1 MRVLLVEH
9 EPETAK
15 LLANGLSE
23 ASYAVDVAVN
33 GMDGRRFIESGEY
46 ELIILDVMLPGLN
59 GWQLLQQIRKLG
71 ETPVL
76 LLTTRDGIEDRLR
89 GLELHED
96 DLLKPF
102 AVSELVARV
111 RKLLR
116 RGRGGSVSVL
126 PEQSNSLASQLTV
139 ACVNPEWLVQ
149 RIPWRA
155 GLPARGWHVR

>member
-1 MRVLLVEH
+1 MRVLLVED

-15 LLANGLSE
+15 HLANGLSE

-96 DLLKPF
+96 DYLLKPF

-116 RGRGGSVSVL
+116 RGQGR
-126 PEQSNSLASQLTV
+126 
-139 ACVNPEWLVQ
+139 
-149 RIPWRA
+149 
-155 GLPARGWHVR
+155 

>member
-1 MRVLLVEH
+1 MRVLLVED
-9 EPETAK
+9 EPEAAK
-15 LLANGLSE
+15 LLAKGLSE

-76 LLTTRDGIEDRLR
+76 FLTTKDGIEDRLR

-96 DLLKPF
+96 DYLVKPF
-102 AVSELVARV
+102 AVSELVKRV
-111 RKLLR
+111 RKVLR
-116 RGRGGSVSVL
+116 RDRGR
-126 PEQSNSLASQLTV
+126 
-139 ACVNPEWLVQ
+139 
-149 RIPWRA
+149 
-155 GLPARGWHVR
+155 

>member
-1 MRVLLVEH
+1 MRVLLVED
-9 EPETAK
+9 EPG
-15 LLANGLSE
+15 LARHLADGLSE

-33 GMDGRRFIESGEY
+33 GMDGRRFIEAGEY

-76 LLTTRDGIEDRLR
+76 LLTTKDGIEDRLR

-96 DLLKPF
+96 GYLLKPF

-116 RGRGGSVSVL
+116 RGQGR
-126 PEQSNSLASQLTV
+126 
-139 ACVNPEWLVQ
+139 
-149 RIPWRA
+149 
-155 GLPARGWHVR
+155 

>member
-1 MRVLLVEH
+1 MLQAWDWVFSLASSGIRTPADLKGKRIGLAGFFGATYVGWRAFL
-9 EPETAK
+9 A
-15 LLANGLSE
+15 ANGLSE

-96 DLLKPF
+96 DYLLKPF

-116 RGRGGSVSVL
+116 RGQGR
-126 PEQSNSLASQLTV
+126 
-139 ACVNPEWLVQ
+139 
-149 RIPWRA
+149 
-155 GLPARGWHVR
+155 

>member
-1 MRVLLVEH
+1 MRVLLVEDK
-9 EPETAK
+9 PGLAK

-23 ASYAVDVAVN
+23 ASFVVDVAVN
-33 GMDGRRFIESGEY
+33 GMDGRRFIENGEY

-76 LLTTRDGIEDRLR
+76 FLTTKDGIEDRLR

-96 DLLKPF
+96 DYLIKPF

-116 RGRGGSVSVL
+116 RGSSSS
-126 PEQSNSLASQLTV
+126 P
-139 ACVNPEWLVQ
+139 
-149 RIPWRA
+149 
-155 GLPARGWHVR
+155 